1 MVEVV
6 TERFRYAQTR
16 MSIAHLFESR
26 PSRRRV
32 GPALRCVEVLAAVL
46 HSGGGQEVKKGSGAN
61 SLSIR
66 VQWSFRKLRI
76 DCGQTGEHGRV
87 VCRSA
92 LRQGS
97 DHFMRALVLSPDDDS
112 GAMLLERCLPRTTL
126 RSQPESARD
135 GIIAAVLNRVWES
148 STETI
153 GV

>member
-1 MVEVV
+1 MTRRIQELKEAIRMLRKGSGIRSGSVELEDQLV
-6 TERFRYAQTR
+6 F
-16 MSIAHLFESR
+16 
-26 PSRRRV
+26 
-32 GPALRCVEVLAAVL
+32 GL
-46 HSGGGQEVKKGSGAN
+46 HSKKGSGAN